1 MDGWKKARA
10 RLRRNGGR
18 ENCEF
23 NLRRLVNIAAFIGS
37 EALIWA
43 SMYPDTRKSI
53 PALAGPSLGEDARSL
68 LDSGG

>member
-10 RLRRNGGR
+10 RLRRNGKH

-23 NLRRLVNIAAFIGS
+23 IRRLVNIAAFIGS

-43 SMYPDTRKSI
+43 SMYPDRQIHFPDTRKSI
-53 PALAGPSLGEDARSL
+53 PCFGRA
-68 LDSGG
+68 